1 MADKYIL
8 LTVVR
13 EGDVDSPTN
22 ASRVTPGHLTTGI
35 CEKNLPAPNI
45 QGTFQSIASPR
56 FFAFRALTD
65 YSKIS
70 DLSRRLRHMSPTH
83 RPASPLTCEELIG

>member
-13 EGDVDSPTN
+13 DGDVDSPTN

-35 CEKNLPAPNI
+35 CEKNLPVSAI
-45 QGTFQSIASPR
+45 S
-56 FFAFRALTD
+56 RAL
-65 YSKIS
+65 SNQ
-70 DLSRRLRHMSPTH
+70 
-83 RPASPLTCEELIG
+83 